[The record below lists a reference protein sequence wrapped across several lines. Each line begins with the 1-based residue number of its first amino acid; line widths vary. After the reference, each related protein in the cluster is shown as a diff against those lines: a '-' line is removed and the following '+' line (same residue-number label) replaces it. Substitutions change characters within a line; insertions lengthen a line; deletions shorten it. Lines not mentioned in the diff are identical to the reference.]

1 LVVRIRIGRGA
12 DVERK
17 VVDRHGV
24 SRLPVAFVR
33 EGSASPAPRLRG
45 RGLWLAAGLLALG
58 LAAPALAKAPPA
70 PAGKAPHF
78 ALPTAHGKVDSDS
91 LRGRIVYVDFWAS
104 WCEPCR
110 RSFPWMADLHQR
122 LAPHGLTI
130 VAINLD
136 KDRKAAD
143 KFLADH
149 PAPFTVAFDPGGRT
163 AEAFKVPAMPS
174 SFVLGRSGEILYAH
188 AGFDP
193 AKTAALDTLLKE
205 ACSR

>member
-1 LVVRIRIGRGA
+1 VRICQKNVR
-12 DVERK
+12 DPL
-17 VVDRHGV
+17 V
-24 SRLPVAFVR
+24 S
-33 EGSASPAPRLRG
+33 
-45 RGLWLAAGLLALG
+45 LATLCLLSLV
-58 LAAPALAKAPPA
+58 APALAKAPPA
-70 PAGKAPHF
+70 TPQKAPHF
-78 ALPTAHGKVDSDS
+78 ALPTARGTVDSDS

-122 LAPHGLTI
+122 LGPSGLTI

-149 PAPFTVAFDPGGRT
+149 PAPFTVAFDPAGKT
-163 AEAFKVPAMPS
+163 AGAFKVPAMPS
-174 SFVLGRSGEILYAH
+174 SFVLGRTGEILHAQ

-193 AKTAALDTLLKE
+193 TKTAALDTLLKE